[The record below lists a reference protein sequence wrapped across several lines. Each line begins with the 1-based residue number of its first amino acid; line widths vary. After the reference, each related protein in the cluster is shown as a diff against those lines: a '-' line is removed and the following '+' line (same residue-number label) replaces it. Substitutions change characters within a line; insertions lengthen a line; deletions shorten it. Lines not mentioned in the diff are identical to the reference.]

1 MAKEIY
7 NEGRVVGLSAWEIY
21 VKNAL
26 GDGVLP
32 ENIPDERHWL
42 SNMIGSGA
50 SMILKVPTGT
60 TEGVHDY
67 VLPSG
72 SELAAAGVIVAS
84 PFLGECAWDTDTGS
98 WATKVTSYSPLIL
111 NEPGQDKSPSADGS
125 IVPYSDTYSNL
136 TYASAVAEFVKIT
149 DGIVFTRNAKWIPTG
164 NVPEK
169 DINPN
174 FNDSA
179 AVVRLY
185 INSDVNYDI
194 YILLTGFTN
203 KRILQGL
210 SGYARAEGGVSVG
223 GSTDTTNNHWE
234 NGGMLGPEIMPWA
247 SKIIFTVPSSTYN
260 LANSLTRTIPS
271 DDEYEAKTIDGFV
284 FKDVTATV
292 KANSF
297 IDLNSIDITD
307 YYTQHTF
314 NTSPTLVENVT
325 KLALGL
331 NDSYN
336 SLVAWYPGM
345 TAAQIKATATD
356 DSSKI
361 FPPAL
366 YAAQVTA
373 TGSQTLVPL
382 DVAAPGTVKGF
393 DDPTV
398 AYNYK
403 TQMPNN
409 YAVYHNTVNNTFS
422 YVIQGDS
429 DPTHW
434 SGSAKIEYLTGDY
447 PIVTVTAGSVK
458 SKAISLTAS
467 DFTDYSLTGANGIE
481 TAEFG
486 PTNYLSWAAMLKA
499 LKSGKKMNVLG
510 NRLKAVGTELET
522 NNKIGIDTTNDAIAE
537 IGATKVTINPGAT
550 GVGITTTTSNNSNVA
565 TLDNGTSIKVGTN
578 FIEFSNGKRLYISMT
593 DPGNTNVPDGS
604 IGIGW

>member
-1 MAKEIY
+1 MAQEIY

-26 GDGVLP
+26 SDGVLP

-60 TEGVHDY
+60 TEGIHDY
-67 VLPSG
+67 VLPGG

-111 NEPGQDKSPSADGS
+111 NEPGEGMSPSADGTS
-125 IVPYSDTYSNL
+125 VPYSDTYSNL
-136 TYASAVAEFVKIT
+136 TYASAVSEFVKIT

-174 FNDSA
+174 FNESTS
-179 AVVRLY
+179 VVRLY
-185 INSDVNYDI
+185 INNDVNYDI

-210 SGYARAEGGVSVG
+210 SGYARAEGGVSIG
-223 GSTDTTNNHWE
+223 GSTDTANNHWAS
-234 NGGMLGPEIMPWA
+234 GGMLGPEIVPWA
-247 SKIIFTVPSSTYN
+247 SKIIFTVPSSAYN

-271 DDEYEAKTIDGFV
+271 DAEYEARTIDGYA
-284 FKDVTATV
+284 FKDVSATV

-307 YYTQHTF
+307 YYTNHTF
-314 NTSPTLVENVT
+314 TTSPTLVENVT
-325 KLALGL
+325 KVALGL

-345 TAAQIKATATD
+345 TAAKINAAQ
-356 DSSKI
+356 DSSGI
-361 FPPAL
+361 FPPAI
-366 YAAQVTA
+366 YAAQVSS
-373 TGSQTLVPL
+373 TGTQTLVPL

-393 DDPTV
+393 EDPTV
-398 AYNYK
+398 AYNYV

-422 YVIQGDS
+422 YVIQGDN

-434 SGSAKIEYLTGDY
+434 SGSAKIEYLSGDY
-447 PIVTVTAGSVK
+447 PVVTITAGSVK
-458 SKAISLTAS
+458 SKAIALTAA
-467 DFTDYSLTGANGIE
+467 DFTDYSLVGANGVE
-481 TAEFG
+481 TTEFG
-486 PTNYLSWAAMLKA
+486 PTNYLTWSAMLKA
-499 LKSGKKMNVLG
+499 LKAGKKMNVLG
-510 NRLKAVGTELET
+510 ERLKAVGTELET
-522 NNKIGIDTTNDAIAE
+522 TNKIGIDTTNDAIAE
-537 IGATKVTINPGAT
+537 IGAAKVTINPGAT
-550 GVGITTTTSNNSNVA
+550 GVGITTTTSNNSNMA
-565 TLDNGTSIKVGTN
+565 TLEANTSIKVGTN

-593 DPGNTNVPDGS
+593 DPGNTDVPDGS